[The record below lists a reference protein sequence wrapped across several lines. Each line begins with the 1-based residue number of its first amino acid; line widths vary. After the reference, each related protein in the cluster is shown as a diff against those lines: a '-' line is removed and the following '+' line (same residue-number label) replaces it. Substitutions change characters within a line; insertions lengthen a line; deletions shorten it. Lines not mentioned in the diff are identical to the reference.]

1 MNNLINEQKNKFSD
15 IKRDYGNYLYV
26 LQNYRHELKDLNK
39 LILVLNRLYF
49 INQQMELLHN
59 EIEEG
64 LIDFR
69 KLKLNNGVKI
79 KKEMK
84 EKIKND
90 NKNQEIINKFLPLI
104 LNYYNRN
111 YQTSS

>member
-1 MNNLINEQKNKFSD
+1 MDNLINEQKDKFSD

-26 LQNYRHELKDLNK
+26 LQNYRNDLKDLNK

-64 LIDFR
+64 LMDFR
-69 KLKLNNGVKI
+69 KLKFSNGKKI
-79 KKEMK
+79 SKEMK

-90 NKNQEIINKFLPLI
+90 NNNQEIINKFLPLI
-104 LNYYNRN
+104 LKYHNNNY
-111 YQTSS
+111 

>member
-1 MNNLINEQKNKFSD
+1 MEKLINKQNEKFSL

-26 LQNYRHELKDLNK
+26 LKNNRNELKDLNK

-64 LIDFR
+64 IMDFR
-69 KLKLNNGVKI
+69 KLKFSNGKKI
-79 KKEMK
+79 SKEMK
-84 EKIKND
+84 EKIDND
-90 NKNQEIINKFLPLI
+90 NKNQQIMNLFLPLI
-104 LNYYNRN
+104 LKYHNDNF
-111 YQTSS
+111 